1 MKRFLSLFLL
11 FAVTLGTLLLQA
23 CNKNNNAGP
32 GTQPNQG
39 QIPGTWATRVFI
51 NSTNGHADTL
61 LLTVRPDTLQF
72 TSGGKLNAAYYVQTF
87 DTTTDQ
93 VVWLRTVDSASY
105 TFLDDSTI
113 HVTGHTS
120 LYMAN
125 NSGDIF
131 KIRYLDMQQLQL
143 YAPDQGGSGGYMYV
157 YSRF

>member
-1 MKRFLSLFLL
+1 MKRFLSLSLL
-11 FAVTLGTLLLQA
+11 LAITLGTLLLPA

-32 GTQPNQG
+32 GSQPNQG
-39 QIPGTWATRVFI
+39 QIPGNWATRVFI

-131 KIRYLDMQQLQL
+131 KIRYLDMLQLQL
-143 YAPDQGGSGGYMYV
+143 YAPDQGGSGGYMYI